1 LHAKHTRAV
10 FSTVHVSCTKE
21 DKQMQ
26 QVFTFVICA
35 ALLLIISVILI
46 IVFLKRD
53 NIKEIQF
60 RISLK
65 SGIEFKSLFY
75 KK

>member
-1 LHAKHTRAV
+1 
-10 FSTVHVSCTKE
+10 
-21 DKQMQ
+21 MQ